1 MALDILEGVETLITG
16 LTWDGDQ
23 VYQLEKEMTAQ
34 ASPYNTRDVTTS
46 FTNLA
51 RNKTKFNTLA
61 SNITDYTIT
70 IIDDQLTFNQNFR
83 SQKIG
88 LLFTVN
94 SGATQSG
101 FTLFSGQSMTLNNAV
116 DGDVI
121 NFIGSTQYVRLNTIN
136 GDVDLP
142 VSAFNVTLD
151 FGNTQEI
158 VVASLDFGDSNK
170 FIDIV
175 IGDDGIVTNL
185 SPVPPYQLTIQ
196 YTKA

>member
-1 MALDILEGVETLITG
+1 
-16 LTWDGDQ
+16 
-23 VYQLEKEMTAQ
+23 MTAQ
-34 ASPYNTRDVTTS
+34 ASPYNTRDVTNS